1 MPEEDKRPFRIVF
14 KGEFDMCL
22 DRIAAFFSEQGL
34 EPLQWWY
41 DKEIE
46 IIDHIEHMLTFNPYV
61 GHVVE
66 KGSFKGLRR
75 ITCGK
80 SRHILLNYL
89 IYYAV
94 HEQDRDVDKTRGAKF
109 VFSAVR
115 GPRKNSTNTCI
126 LQPLALYSA

>member
-46 IIDHIEHMLTFNPYV
+46 IIDH
-61 GHVVE
+61 
-66 KGSFKGLRR
+66 
-75 ITCGK
+75 
-80 SRHILLNYL
+80 
-89 IYYAV
+89 
-94 HEQDRDVDKTRGAKF
+94 TRGAKF

-115 GPRKNSTNTCI
+115 GTRKNSTNTCI
-126 LQPLALYSA
+126 LQPLALYST